1 MPDRADSEVLEL
13 QAGDQD
19 AALDRSA
26 LDHLAW
32 IDALRA
38 LPTPPPTERDIVTWV
53 DDALRRFLPFSG
65 FLGAYGKWSGGR
77 IHVLSWL
84 ASGHCPEY
92 VASRPRV
99 FDLNTRAAVAWW
111 IYHQKPFLSDD
122 KGCVDEDGAPIP
134 ASEVDLESNLRFS
147 LGLMAVHGVID
158 PVGKC
163 GTYICLSGIPR
174 AQSKRFLAALKLIA
188 PVLHTLFL
196 QTRRMTF
203 ADLTVLTDRQRELLD
218 LALVG
223 LSDKAI
229 AARLRISDHTVG
241 HHFQAIYAKLG
252 VTKRSQ
258 LIALLK

>member
-1 MPDRADSEVLEL
+1 V
-13 QAGDQD
+13 
-19 AALDRSA
+19 
-26 LDHLAW
+26 
-32 IDALRA
+32 LRA
-38 LPTPPPTERDIVTWV
+38 LPAQPPTERDIVKWV
-53 DDALRRFLPFSG
+53 DDALRPFLPFSG
-65 FLGAYGKWSGGR
+65 FLAGYGKWSGGR

-92 VASRPRV
+92 LASRPRV
-99 FDLNTRAAVAWW
+99 FDLNTRTAVAWW
-111 IYHQKPFLSDD
+111 IHHQKPFLSDD
-122 KGCVDEDGAPIP
+122 KGCVDEDGTPIP

-147 LGLMAVHGVID
+147 LGLMAIHGVVD

-174 AQSKRFLAALKLIA
+174 AQSKRSIAAVKLIA

-196 QTRRMTF
+196 QTRRMML

-218 LALVG
+218 LALGG

-229 AARLRISDHTVG
+229 ASRLRISDHTVG

-258 LIALLK
+258 LIALFK

>member
-1 MPDRADSEVLEL
+1 MPDRADSDALEL
-13 QAGDQD
+13 QAADQD
-19 AALDRSA
+19 AAA

-38 LPTPPPTERDIVTWV
+38 LPAPPPTERDIVTWV

-65 FLGAYGKWSGGR
+65 FLAGYGKWSGGR

-84 ASGHCPEY
+84 SSGHCPEY

-111 IYHQKPFLSDD
+111 IHHQKPFLSDD

-203 ADLTVLTDRQRELLD
+203 ADLTVLTHRQRELLD